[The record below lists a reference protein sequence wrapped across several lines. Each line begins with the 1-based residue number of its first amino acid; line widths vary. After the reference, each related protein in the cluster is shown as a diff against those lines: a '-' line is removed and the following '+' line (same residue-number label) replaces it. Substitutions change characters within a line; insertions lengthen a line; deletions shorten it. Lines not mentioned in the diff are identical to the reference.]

1 MQISNSGRWASGMI
15 LGGLGTLAALSLG
28 ACDAGDQGGYADDRG
43 RGDVPVATRD
53 YGKPHVVN
61 NANGF
66 GNVSIKCDGKYGY
79 MLFMPTHD
87 LSDVPPVVV
96 PDPRCPGYRED
107 LRTPSQPTSSGQR
120 PPEE

>member
-1 MQISNSGRWASGMI
+1 MQISFAGRVMGGLA
-15 LGGLGTLAALSLG
+15 LGGLALGLAACS
-28 ACDAGDQGGYADDRG
+28 AEQGSHQDDRG

-66 GNVSIKCDGKYGY
+66 GNVSIKCDGRYGY
-79 MLFMPTHD
+79 MIFMPTHD

-96 PDPRCPGYRED
+96 PDPRCPGYRAD
-107 LRTPSQPTSSGQR
+107 LRTPSQATSSGQR
-120 PPEE
+120 PPED